1 MESTTSRDGLIVY
14 RFVGVTFDENYKEGQ
29 DVLNQAISEG
39 YKITRDYQTESG
51 IVFSLVLENQLV
63 VDPNQRTLDYYVPVV
78 VNAKRE
84 QKQ

>member
-1 MESTTSRDGLIVY
+1 MVNAISKDGLTVY

-78 VNAKRE
+78 VNTERE
-84 QKQ
+84 QKR

>member
-39 YKITRDYQTESG
+39 YKITRDYRTESG

-78 VNAKRE
+78 VNTERE
-84 QKQ
+84 QKR

>member
-39 YKITRDYQTESG
+39 YKITRDYRTESG

-78 VNAKRE
+78 VNTKRE
-84 QKQ
+84 QKR

>member
-1 MESTTSRDGLIVY
+1 
-14 RFVGVTFDENYKEGQ
+14 VGVTFDENYKEGQ

-78 VNAKRE
+78 VNTERE
-84 QKQ
+84 QKR

>member
-1 MESTTSRDGLIVY
+1 MVNAISKDGLTVY

-78 VNAKRE
+78 VNSERE
-84 QKQ
+84 QKR

>member
-1 MESTTSRDGLIVY
+1 MESTTSIDGLTVY

-78 VNAKRE
+78 VNTERE
-84 QKQ
+84 QKR

>member
-1 MESTTSRDGLIVY
+1 MVNAISKDGLTVY

-78 VNAKRE
+78 VNTEME
-84 QKQ
+84 QKR

>member
-1 MESTTSRDGLIVY
+1 MENTISRDGLTVY

-39 YKITRDYQTESG
+39 YKITRDYRTESG

-78 VNAKRE
+78 VNTEREKKR
-84 QKQ
+84 

>member
-1 MESTTSRDGLIVY
+1 MVNAISKDGLPVY

-78 VNAKRE
+78 VNTERE
-84 QKQ
+84 QKR

>member
-1 MESTTSRDGLIVY
+1 MVNAISKDGRTVY

-39 YKITRDYQTESG
+39 YKITRDYRTESG

-78 VNAKRE
+78 VNTERE
-84 QKQ
+84 QKR

>member
-1 MESTTSRDGLIVY
+1 MESTTSRDGLTVY

-78 VNAKRE
+78 VNTERE
-84 QKQ
+84 QKR

>member
-1 MESTTSRDGLIVY
+1 MVNAISKDGLTVY

-51 IVFSLVLENQLV
+51 IVFSLVLENQ
-63 VDPNQRTLDYYVPVV
+63 
-78 VNAKRE
+78 
-84 QKQ
+84 